1 MESGLMSWLTSL
13 LSGAVGGNVAGAL
26 LKDKS
31 LGTMWNSVA
40 GVLGGGLGGQL
51 LGAIGLAPGG
61 GMIGNVASSAI
72 GGAVVMAIVGFVKKM
87 MGKKTA

>member
-1 MESGLMSWLTSL
+1 MESGLMSWVTSL

-26 LKDKS
+26 LKNQS
-31 LGTMWNSVA
+31 LGTMWNSVV

-61 GMIGNVASSAI
+61 GIVGNVASSAV
-72 GGAVVMAIVGFVKKM
+72 GGAVVMAIVGFVKKAM
-87 MGKKTA
+87 AKTA

>member
-13 LSGAVGGNVAGAL
+13 LSGAVGGNVAGAV

-31 LGTMWNSVA
+31 LGPMWNSVV

-51 LGAIGLAPGG
+51 LGVIGLAPGG
-61 GMIGNVASSAI
+61 GIVGNIASSAI
-72 GGAVVMAIVGFVKKM
+72 GGAVVLVIVAFLKKM